1 MADDHG
7 AAEPLKQEQ
16 APGEDDR
23 ADQERTAEQD
33 RTDQV
38 EHALRAK
45 EPDEE
50 VEEALGAPPEPP
62 AEGERKSAAQP
73 HGEPPD

>member
-7 AAEPLKQEQ
+7 APEPQEREQ
-16 APGEDDR
+16 APGEDEQSE
-23 ADQERTAEQD
+23 QERTE
-33 RTDQV
+33 QV

-50 VEEALGAPPEPP
+50 VEEALGAPPESPD
-62 AEGERKSAAQP
+62 EGERKSAAQP
-73 HGEPPD
+73 NGEPPD